1 MNHVLNS
8 AATAFFQLI
17 HIVLDVYMWVVIA
30 SAVLIWLTAFKVID
44 KDKRGGPVQHYVLA
58 TLPKTMSC
66 KQLVGRIKQRWRT
79 ERVYEDLKGELGLDH
94 FEGRTYTGWQHH
106 VSCVLSCYAFLVA
119 LAPCGRA
126 FALAR
131 KAGLLRAAC
140 TCRRW
145 PAVGGR

>member
-1 MNHVLNS
+1 MPPYGARSLSPIACNERSTLRRE
-8 AATAFFQLI
+8 ALG
-17 HIVLDVYMWVVIA
+17 A
-30 SAVLIWLTAFKVID
+30 SASYWKE
-44 KDKRGGPVQHYVLA
+44 KRGGPVEHYVLA

-119 LAPCGRA
+119 ERARA
-126 FALAR
+126 FPPE
-131 KAGLLRAAC
+131 AGRTRRNDPVQDAA
-140 TCRRW
+140 
-145 PAVGGR
+145 

>member
-1 MNHVLNS
+1 VTWREGSKRTLS
-8 AATAFFQLI
+8 ALFATLRVRPITDHDTRGEEQ
-17 HIVLDVYMWVVIA
+17 
-30 SAVLIWLTAFKVID
+30 WLVID
-44 KDKRGGPVQHYVLA
+44 KEKRGGPVEHYVLA

-119 LAPCGRA
+119 ERARA
-126 FALAR
+126 FPPEAER
-131 KAGLLRAAC
+131 TRRNDQVQDAA
-140 TCRRW
+140 
-145 PAVGGR
+145 